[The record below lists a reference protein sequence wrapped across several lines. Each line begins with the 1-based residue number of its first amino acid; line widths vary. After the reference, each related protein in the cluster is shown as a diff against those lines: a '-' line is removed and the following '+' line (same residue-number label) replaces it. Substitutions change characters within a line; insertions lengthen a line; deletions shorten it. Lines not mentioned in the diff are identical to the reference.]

1 MRRLVNYL
9 INNIREHFM
18 LYIVLWSLLAIIDV
32 IYIVF
37 FLKFSLTFID
47 TPLNLFNLYFL
58 KNVTSNLL
66 NEAIEIHCGNTFKF
80 AEIN

>member
-9 INNIREHFM
+9 INIIREHFM

-37 FLKFSLTFID
+37 F
-47 TPLNLFNLYFL
+47 
-58 KNVTSNLL
+58 
-66 NEAIEIHCGNTFKF
+66 
-80 AEIN
+80 

>member
-1 MRRLVNYL
+1 MRTLVNYL

-37 FLKFSLTFID
+37 F
-47 TPLNLFNLYFL
+47 
-58 KNVTSNLL
+58 
-66 NEAIEIHCGNTFKF
+66 
-80 AEIN
+80 